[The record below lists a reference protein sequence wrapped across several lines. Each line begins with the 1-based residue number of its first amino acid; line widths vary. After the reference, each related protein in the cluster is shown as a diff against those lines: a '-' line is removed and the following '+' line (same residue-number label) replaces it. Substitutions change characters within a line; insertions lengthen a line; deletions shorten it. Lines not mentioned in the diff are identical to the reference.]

1 MTDTSRLDAL
11 EIRITHQD
19 AVIDD
24 LNKMIT
30 AQWKEIDRLTR
41 EILVEHVL
49 LHLRVTQRLAESVVE
64 STAED
69 QPGAGRRRPEVRRVR
84 RGG

>member
-30 AQWKEIDRLTR
+30 AQWKEVDRLTR
-41 EILVEHVL
+41 EILKLED
-49 LHLRVTQRLAESVVE
+49 RLA
-64 STAED
+64 TAEMSMGSD
-69 QPGAGRRRPEVRRVR
+69 PSDEPPPPHW
-84 RGG
+84 